1 MDNSIEIKY
10 NGLKNTTYECL
21 KRGIIYADIGFDRS
35 DMVMDIVPARHYE
48 GKTPNGE
55 AKIGFIISIKCYGAH
70 PELQEKIVFDFDG
83 ERLEV
88 EACQEHIFK
97 SSYKTFA
104 EECTYSLE
112 EIIGINRYRMNG
124 SPFFAKMLFDLQP
137 KDIKRIAEA
146 KNVCIYYD
154 SNGEYLVNGGN
165 ITLRNGHGS
174 CQIEGI
180 QGVMKRAFHY
190 FVDVTSYIDYC
201 SSFLETR
208 EKALNT
214 EKQKIKMK
222 EQEQEQL
229 RIQQELEEQE
239 AIAHWRKS
247 RNRTLII
254 LVVSIVL
261 FVLCEGFLIDTDNSI
276 YPWLFWLAM
285 GGTLYSILKR
295 AMLYNIGS
303 YDGSD
308 GNGE

>member
-201 SSFLETR
+201 SAFLETR

-229 RIQQELEEQE
+229 RILQEQVEQKEIEREEK
-239 AIAHWRKS
+239 ASKRRIIIF
-247 RNRTLII
+247 LI
-254 LVVSIVL
+254 SIVL
-261 FVLCEGFLIDTDNSI
+261 VILGFIIEDS
-276 YPWLFWLAM
+276 FWLAIV
-285 GGTLYSILKR
+285 GGI
-295 AMLYNIGS
+295 IGFVCLCLS
-303 YDGSD
+303 RRVWEFLDAYERGK
-308 GNGE
+308 NGQ